1 MGYSSPNCTTN
12 CLARILKRVLITE
25 LIASLVKQSF
35 CYRSVSI
42 VAASTLESSPAH
54 NSNLL
59 SNERRPLL
67 IQIQFRENRADDW
80 RVERVAIEGKWI
92 IAF

>member
-1 MGYSSPNCTTN
+1 MVTIRMRSIRGTSGN
-12 CLARILKRVLITE
+12 
-25 LIASLVKQSF
+25 SLVVVG
-35 CYRSVSI
+35 RVD
-42 VAASTLESSPAH
+42 T
-54 NSNLL
+54 
-59 SNERRPLL
+59 LL

>member
-1 MGYSSPNCTTN
+1 MPEPDRRTWAVSIVTS
-12 CLARILKRVLITE
+12 LV
-25 LIASLVKQSF
+25 ASLVKQSF
-35 CYRSVSI
+35 CSHNISI
-42 VAASTLESSPAH
+42 VTASTLESSPAH

-92 IAF
+92 VAF